1 MAVTAELAADPQHK
15 AIGTSQTDDLGDYRV
30 GGLAAGSYLVT
41 VTTISPL
48 VGPQGELVTTGNLR
62 LTTVVNGQ
70 NVTSDDLRRRAGAFY
85 PGVETLADALAV
97 TVAPGEERTAI
108 DFPAPVLPP
117 VDVFGDLRALA
128 APRGGV
134 PSGFTG
140 GIRGRVVAAD
150 GRPLPQALVT
160 LQSDDFPSLIP
171 PAIADEDG
179 QYEFQKLS
187 AGTFRVIA
195 MKAGFVTMEYG
206 RRRPSDSG
214 EPIELRQGETRARVD
229 IALPR
234 PGALVGHVVD
244 EDGEPIEGASV
255 RLLQTQYRDGRR
267 RLVSSGGQGSHRT
280 DDRGAYRIYGV
291 SPGEYMV
298 SANVGQVV
306 IGQPI
311 ADVSGYTTSYFPGT
325 TNPGAARRIAVDLAE
340 EVTGLDFPLARAPT
354 ARIAGTILDAEGN
367 PINGGLILTPSR
379 RSGALATE
387 PVGARTF
394 PDGRFEFPNV
404 RPW

>member
-1 MAVTAELAADPQHK
+1 MEPAGTWVEGGRSADF
-15 AIGTSQTDDLGDYRV
+15 
-30 GGLAAGSYLVT
+30 
-41 VTTISPL
+41 
-48 VGPQGELVTTGNLR
+48 
-62 LTTVVNGQ
+62 VV
-70 NVTSDDLRRRAGAFY
+70 S
-85 PGVETLADALAV
+85 ADAGVPVRLLVRNPPVSNVV
-97 TVAPGEERTAI
+97 TLEGDGWRQYFVLAPGEERTAI

-187 AGTFRVIA
+187 AGTFRVVA

-291 SPGEYMV
+291 SPGEYIV

-325 TNPGAARRIAVDLAE
+325 TNPGAAALPLSRKLVAAPALLFNSASRMALAE
-340 EVTGLDFPLARAPT
+340 A
-354 ARIAGTILDAEGN
+354 
-367 PINGGLILTPSR
+367 
-379 RSGALATE
+379 
-387 PVGARTF
+387 
-394 PDGRFEFPNV
+394 
-404 RPW
+404 